1 MSNLCKKSKGEK
13 MKKIILS
20 CATLVAMGVSAY
32 AADGATLY
40 KKCAVCH
47 GPKADKV
54 YLNKVPAL
62 NSLSSETR
70 LQYMKEYAEGKR
82 NAYGQ
87 GAIMKI
93 NLKGLNEDDFKAIE
107 AYIETLK

>member
-1 MSNLCKKSKGEK
+1 
-13 MKKIILS
+13 MKKF
-20 CATLVAMGVSAY
+20 VAISALACLAISAY

-62 NSLSSETR
+62 KSISTAER
-70 LQYMKEYAEGKR
+70 LQYMKEYSEGKR

-93 NLKGLNEDDFKAIE
+93 NLKGLTEEDFKAIE
-107 AYIETLK
+107 AYIETL

>member
-1 MSNLCKKSKGEK
+1 
-13 MKKIILS
+13 MKKF
-20 CATLVAMGVSAY
+20 VAISVLACLAISAY

-62 NSLSSETR
+62 KSISTAER
-70 LQYMKEYAEGKR
+70 LQYMKEYSEGKR

-93 NLKGLNEDDFKAIE
+93 NLKGLTEEDFKAIE
-107 AYIETLK
+107 AYIETL

>member
-1 MSNLCKKSKGEK
+1 
-13 MKKIILS
+13 MKKF
-20 CATLVAMGVSAY
+20 VAISALACLAISAY
-32 AADGATLY
+32 AANGATLY

-62 NSLSSETR
+62 KSISTAER
-70 LQYMKEYAEGKR
+70 LQYMKEYSEGKR

-93 NLKGLNEDDFKAIE
+93 NLKGLTEEDFKALE
-107 AYIETLK
+107 AYIETL

>member
-1 MSNLCKKSKGEK
+1 
-13 MKKIILS
+13 MKKF
-20 CATLVAMGVSAY
+20 VAISALACLAISAY
-32 AADGATLY
+32 ATDGATLY

-62 NSLSSETR
+62 KSISTAER
-70 LQYMKEYAEGKR
+70 LQYMKEYSEGKR

-93 NLKGLNEDDFKAIE
+93 NLKGLTEEDFKALE
-107 AYIETLK
+107 AYIETL

>member
-1 MSNLCKKSKGEK
+1 
-13 MKKIILS
+13 MKKLLALS
-20 CATLVAMGVSAY
+20 ALACLGVSVY
-32 AADGATLY
+32 AADAATLY

-47 GPKADKV
+47 GAKADKV

-62 NSLSSETR
+62 KTLSAAER

-93 NLKGLNEDDFKAIE
+93 NLKGLTEADFKAID
-107 AYIETLK
+107 AYIDSL

>member
-1 MSNLCKKSKGEK
+1 
-13 MKKIILS
+13 MKKF
-20 CATLVAMGVSAY
+20 VAISALACLAISSY

-62 NSLSSETR
+62 KSISTAER
-70 LQYMKEYAEGKR
+70 LQYMKEYSEGKR

-93 NLKGLNEDDFKAIE
+93 NLKGLTEEDFKAIE
-107 AYIETLK
+107 AYIETL

>member
-1 MSNLCKKSKGEK
+1 
-13 MKKIILS
+13 MKKF
-20 CATLVAMGVSAY
+20 VAISALTCLAISAY

-62 NSLSSETR
+62 KSISTAER
-70 LQYMKEYAEGKR
+70 LQYMKEYSEGKR

-93 NLKGLNEDDFKAIE
+93 NLKGLTEEDFKALE
-107 AYIETLK
+107 AYIETL

>member
-1 MSNLCKKSKGEK
+1 
-13 MKKIILS
+13 MKK
-20 CATLVAMGVSAY
+20 LVAISALACLAISAY

-62 NSLSSETR
+62 KSISTAER
-70 LQYMKEYAEGKR
+70 LQYMKEYSEGKR

-93 NLKGLNEDDFKAIE
+93 NLKGLTEEDFKALE
-107 AYIETLK
+107 AYIETL

>member
-1 MSNLCKKSKGEK
+1 
-13 MKKIILS
+13 MKKLVVLS
-20 CATLVAMGVSAY
+20 ALACLGVSAY
-32 AADGATLY
+32 AADGAALY

-47 GPKADKV
+47 GANADKV

-62 NSLSSETR
+62 NSIASAER
-70 LQYMKEYAEGKR
+70 IQFMKEYAEGKR

-93 NLKGLNEDDFKAIE
+93 NLKGLTEEDFKAID
-107 AYIETLK
+107 AYIETLKK